1 MYQRLHQGPFP
12 CRGDQIQAGG
22 GSGREPRRPT
32 AWTATDTSGARVP
45 LLAPAEARTRRWPG
59 HLPHALN
66 QWGRIARRISL
77 RGGGLFAR
85 RELLIPCVPPPPP
98 PWTRQHRVGG
108 GLFADR
114 HHSLFCRFFLS
125 AWNQVLWGDRDGGER
140 SPPTPTTR
148 SEQGM
153 RHTGFLWVV
162 PGVVPGAVPWSQQPG
177 PGGLR
182 KRTKAPLQSTPEFG
196 SPEQKSFHG
205 VGDSARKPTC
215 SGQGMRRTGFL
226 WVVPQ
231 VTPGAVPLSRRPDPG
246 GRWEWKRTPQT
257 HGRDCDGH
265 LPG

>member
-98 PWTRQHRVGG
+98 PRGPDSTGWGVAYLLIDTILCFVDFSCRHGTRSSGG
-108 GLFADR
+108 TGTGGSDRRLPQPLALNRGCATLDSSGLYQGLYQGPFLG
-114 HHSLFCRFFLS
+114 HS
-125 AWNQVLWGDRDGGER
+125 NQV
-140 SPPTPTTR
+140 
-148 SEQGM
+148 
-153 RHTGFLWVV
+153 
-162 PGVVPGAVPWSQQPG
+162 
-177 PGGLR
+177 
-182 KRTKAPLQSTPEFG
+182 
-196 SPEQKSFHG
+196 
-205 VGDSARKPTC
+205 
-215 SGQGMRRTGFL
+215 
-226 WVVPQ
+226 Q
-231 VTPGAVPLSRRPDPG
+231 VD
-246 GRWEWKRTPQT
+246 
-257 HGRDCDGH
+257 
-265 LPG
+265 